1 MNLPAIAESTNIG
14 TMRLNEKLLKLCD
27 ERGLDSQRDLARLAK
42 LSKSS
47 VSRWVNGETR
57 PRMLQALKLA
67 RALKVPLEYLI
78 DDAMEEMPPVLPPDE
93 EFVLRVYRNLKADP
107 AQGLDE
113 DEAQRRLSRP
123 SQAQIQAR
131 AKPTPPP
138 TSRDGKQGKVLPEP
152 KRPPGRKGRTG

>member
-1 MNLPAIAESTNIG
+1 
-14 TMRLNEKLLKLCD
+14 MRLNEKLLKLCD
-27 ERGLDSQRDLARLAK
+27 DRGLDSQRDLARLAK

-47 VSRWVNGETR
+47 VGRWINGETR
-57 PRMLQALKLA
+57 PRMLQALQLA

-78 DDAMEEMPPVLPPDE
+78 DDAMEEVPPVLPPDE

-123 SQAQIQAR
+123 SQAQIQAQ
-131 AKPTPPP
+131 AKPAPSSTL
-138 TSRDGKQGKVLPEP
+138 RDGSQGQESPDP
-152 KRPPGRKGRTG
+152 KRPPGRKGRAV

>member
-1 MNLPAIAESTNIG
+1 MNLPAIAKGTNIG

-47 VSRWVNGETR
+47 VNRWVNGETR
-57 PRMLQALKLA
+57 PRMLQALQLA

-78 DDAMEEMPPVLPPDE
+78 DDAMEEVPPVLPPDE

-123 SQAQIQAR
+123 SQAQVQAR
-131 AKPTPPP
+131 TKLTTPAHRIDPKTGRGP
-138 TSRDGKQGKVLPEP
+138 GKEREKA
-152 KRPPGRKGRTG
+152 